1 MINNPL
7 AMMKAPE
14 LPGLSP
20 SLLLGA
26 CGMPGNTAFFG
37 FLEICQPKDGD
48 TVVVNGA
55 AGAVGS
61 LVGQI
66 AKIKGTCYIFIFTM
80 WKLDKNSEINL
91 ISTFRL
97 HCDWICWNR

>member
-66 AKIKGTCYIFIFTM
+66 AKIKGTYYIFIFTV
-80 WKLDKNSEINL
+80 WKFDKNSEINL
-91 ISTFRL
+91 MSTFRL

>member
-1 MINNPL
+1 MKPISGILKPNEMVNNPQGL
-7 AMMKAPE
+7 MKAPE

-37 FLEICQPKDGD
+37 FLEICQPKAGD

-66 AKIKGTCYIFIFTM
+66 AKIKGMCT
-80 WKLDKNSEINL
+80 
-91 ISTFRL
+91 TFL
-97 HCDWICWNR
+97 HSQC